1 MIITIITTT
10 TIPVITTITTLTM
23 SATTPQSVI
32 FEKDSLTESQ
42 VVKHDA
48 AELELIAALPQLEK
62 ETQSKKVPAPF
73 EIHSDVLDSIFS
85 TNLDGTNDIDH
96 TPMFDELD
104 FILDGAKVN
113 SKEDWVALFEEG
125 EHESGAGAFVSGAGE
140 DPILALDGAEDDDAL
155 VPREE
160 SLEGLLL
167 EASPNGLSS
176 NDETIS
182 APTTNASSSASS
194 PELCGGAASTIATSV
209 TSGKRKFS
217 EVEKSFA
224 FGGSDLSKQ
233 QSQLFTPNPSSTL
246 PTPMLDAKPRKK
258 SKVDHLGCVTYSKK
272 QRSQPLQPIVV
283 DDISDPVALKRAKN
297 TEAARR
303 SRARKMERMNQL
315 EDKVEVLVGEK
326 QALQD
331 EVDRLKELLTL
342 NGINF

>member
-1 MIITIITTT
+1 MIITIITT

-125 EHESGAGAFVSGAGE
+125 ELESGAGAFVSGAGE

-209 TSGKRKFS
+209 TSLNFLLP
-217 EVEKSFA
+217 EVTDVAKWKNR
-224 FGGSDLSKQ
+224 LLLVVLIYLNNNLNCLHQ
-233 QSQLFTPNPSSTL
+233 IHPQLYQLQCWMPNL
-246 PTPMLDAKPRKK
+246 
-258 SKVDHLGCVTYSKK
+258 
-272 QRSQPLQPIVV
+272 
-283 DDISDPVALKRAKN
+283 
-297 TEAARR
+297 
-303 SRARKMERMNQL
+303 ERNQKL
-315 EDKVEVLVGEK
+315 
-326 QALQD
+326 
-331 EVDRLKELLTL
+331 
-342 NGINF
+342 II

>member
-1 MIITIITTT
+1 MIIITIITT
-10 TIPVITTITTLTM
+10 TTLTM
-23 SATTPQSVI
+23 SATTPQSTI
-32 FEKDSLTESQ
+32 FEEDSAFESHI
-42 VVKHDA
+42 VKNDA

-62 ETQSKKVPAPF
+62 ETETQSKNVPAPF
-73 EIHSDVLDSIFS
+73 EIHSNVLDSIFS

-113 SKEDWVALFEEG
+113 SKEDWVALFDDG
-125 EHESGAGAFVSGAGE
+125 ELESSAFASDVGASAGK
-140 DPILALDGAEDDDAL
+140 DPILSLEYEDDDSL

-160 SLEGLLL
+160 AFEGLML
-167 EASPNGLSS
+167 EPSPNGLSS

-182 APTTNASSSASS
+182 APTTSASSSASS
-194 PELCGGAASTIATSV
+194 PELCGDGAASTIATSIR
-209 TSGKRKFS
+209 SGGKRKFS

-224 FGGSDLSKQ
+224 FGDNLSSSNKQ

-246 PTPMLDAKPRKK
+246 PTPMLDAKPKKK

-283 DDISDPVALKRAKN
+283 DDIEDPVALKRAKN

-315 EDKVEVLVGEK
+315 EDKVEILVGEK
-326 QALQD
+326 QALQT
-331 EVDRLKELLTL
+331 EVDRLRELLTL
-342 NGINF
+342 NGISF

>member
-1 MIITIITTT
+1 
-10 TIPVITTITTLTM
+10 M
-23 SATTPQSVI
+23 SATTATTPPPVI
-32 FEKDSLTESQ
+32 FEEDSVFESTQ
-42 VVKHDA
+42 VAKQDA

-62 ETQSKKVPAPF
+62 ESQTKKVPSPF
-73 EIHSDVLDSIFS
+73 EIHTNVLDSIFS
-85 TNLDGTNDIDH
+85 TNLDGSNDIDH

-104 FILDGAKVN
+104 FIMDGVKVN
-113 SKEDWVALFEEG
+113 SKEDWVSLFEEG
-125 EHESGAGAFVSGAGE
+125 ELEANAAALGGK
-140 DPILALDGAEDDDAL
+140 DPILSLGAEEDDDAL

-160 SLEGLLL
+160 SFEGLLL
-167 EASPNGLSS
+167 EPSPNGLSS

-182 APTTNASSSASS
+182 APTTSASSSASS

-224 FGGSDLSKQ
+224 FGDAAASKQ

-246 PTPMLDAKPRKK
+246 PTPMLDAKPKK
-258 SKVDHLGCVTYSKK
+258 KAKVDHLGCVTYSKK
-272 QRSQPLQPIVV
+272 QRSQPLQPIVTE
-283 DDISDPVALKRAKN
+283 DINDPVALKRAKN

-315 EDKVEVLVGEK
+315 EDKVEALVGEK

-342 NGINF
+342 NGIGF